1 MRRLS
6 ILLMSLAIAL
16 PGLASDP
23 AHATSIANGTY
34 LCTTGELS
42 GDSPSFEVLNGV
54 VSNGGSCVGDV
65 VIPAGV
71 TSIGDYAFAY
81 ASSIESVTFAEGSLL
96 SSIGDVAFYLTSSLT
111 SMSIPAGVTSI
122 GAQAFK
128 DASSLTTVT
137 FAEGSS
143 LSFIGNGA
151 FDGASSL
158 TSISLP
164 AGVTSIGNQV
174 FYRATS
180 LTSFVIPAGVT
191 SIGSYAFYRASS
203 LVTVAFANGSLLT
216 SIGSG
221 AFYGASSLTSFVVP
235 AGVTSIGSYAFL
247 NASSLT
253 RIDFLGDA
261 PVVGDMAFSGNGPSP
276 KARILSSAIGFSALG
291 QLWNGLTVDFPLTV
305 SYISNGGSPTI
316 SGQFEFGGSIAAPTP
331 PSRDGYD
338 FAGWSETDGG
348 VALVFP
354 FSPVI
359 ASHVTLYAKWDEVP
373 PIDGDTPSTLTQ
385 TITLSALVDRVFSET
400 PFTVTATSDSDLLV
414 TLVSSTPGVC
424 VVSFFQVTMLSA
436 GLCTLTASQGGDS
449 TYLNAND
456 VERSF
461 TITSVIPTTTT
472 TTTTTTTLP
481 TTTTTMTPTTTTT
494 MTPTTT
500 TTTTPTTTTLPTT
513 TTTMTPTTTTTVA
526 PSTPT
531 TVAPPAESVVV
542 ALPLANTPL
551 VSDNS
556 LAAGGEVSV
565 TFSGFVPGE
574 FVQLIV
580 VSTPQVIGSG
590 YANAQGVV
598 TLTGNIPAG
607 LAVGNHTL
615 AVYAPVS
622 GIGFKQPISVE
633 ALSLPATG
641 SSQRLWPIMMILFG
655 GAALIVGSRRRLSQ
669 T

>member
-221 AFYGASSLTSFVVP
+221 AFYSASSLTSFVVP

-247 NASSLT
+247 TASSLT

-461 TITSVIPTTTT
+461 TITAVIPTTTT

-481 TTTTTMTPTTTTT
+481 TTTTTMT
-494 MTPTTT
+494 
-500 TTTTPTTTTLPTT
+500 PTT